1 MTCGKS
7 GLYQNR
13 LKAVNAKEFGIK
25 PFQPLALNKSFLRL
39 KEKLSKLTSKGL
51 NRQNHFK
58 FPSTPCLRLKR
69 AKKNFGLSYAVCVH
83 TNFIFSCCRMEM
95 AIIRFKGLIFSL
107 LVVLY
112 YTTLPIAVLIS
123 VATLALTG
131 TRLSSFTIF
140 TLLLGLDTIKF
151 AFCNSLSMSVYNV
164 ADAKVALD
172 RIQFFLQDKEPEFGK
187 DNQRQTERFPST
199 ESLNVDDYLLL
210 QGTSS
215 TEIEMTALF
224 SDLRERSDSAN
235 LIPDTFAN
243 SSSVSTRGNSASSGN
258 TYRVPPVDRS
268 MAHVTTGLIASPETS
283 IKEPF
288 VSISKVSCS
297 WNQDS
302 LTDTLALKNVT
313 LNVCKGEILAITGP
327 VGSGKSSLLTAVLG
341 EIPVREGTISYYGK
355 VAYVPQIPWV
365 FSGTV
370 RENILFGLPFNEE
383 KFQQIVGVCGLTEDL
398 AVFSNRDLTE
408 IGQRGATLS
417 GGQKARVGLA
427 RAVYSNADIYLL
439 DDPLSAV
446 DTKVGRNLF
455 RSCILKYL
463 SGHIRLLVTHQLQF
477 LKDLDNIAVMKNGTI
492 AHQGEY
498 SELADQGVFSG
509 MFSQRFEDESVRT
522 RSVSLFEFNKR
533 VTLMQKP
540 RAASTTSHE
549 VRQDIELQ
557 TLLEEDITSGVSV
570 GFMKG
575 ESAPMS
581 TCSRSRVSECD
592 GPMADHRPVL
602 DLKEEEEM
610 KTTGSVTWRLYWD
623 YFKAGLPVPLII
635 LLAVV
640 LIVAQGN
647 TVLQYPLATSLSFDT
662 FNCR

>member
-1 MTCGKS
+1 
-7 GLYQNR
+7 
-13 LKAVNAKEFGIK
+13 
-25 PFQPLALNKSFLRL
+25 
-39 KEKLSKLTSKGL
+39 
-51 NRQNHFK
+51 
-58 FPSTPCLRLKR
+58 
-69 AKKNFGLSYAVCVH
+69 
-83 TNFIFSCCRMEM
+83 M

-112 YTTLPIAVLIS
+112 HTTLPIAVLIS

-140 TLLLGLDTIKF
+140 ALLLGLDTIKF

-187 DNQRQTERFPST
+187 DNQRQTERLPST

-210 QGTSS
+210 QGKSS

-224 SDLRERSDSAN
+224 SALRERSDSAN

-268 MAHVTTGLIASPETS
+268 MAHVTTGLIASPETR

-398 AVFSNRDLTE
+398 TVFSNRDLTE

-509 MFSQRFEDESVRT
+509 MFSQRFEDEPVRT

-533 VTLMQKP
+533 VSLMQKP
-540 RAASTTSHE
+540 RAATTTSHE
-549 VRQDIELQ
+549 IRQDIELQ

-570 GFMKG
+570 GLMKG

-581 TCSRSRVSECD
+581 TCFRSRVSECD
-592 GPMADHRPVL
+592 GPVADHRPVL

-647 TVLQYPLATSLSFDT
+647 TVLQYPLATLLSFDT
-662 FNCR
+662 SNCR